1 MEGERKDMGKKN
13 LNITVCAIVFAIIL
27 LTVSG
32 RTAVYADST
41 EGQTKVTELRQQ
53 LLPGQ
58 SKKDW
63 SGRKTATTIT

>member
-1 MEGERKDMGKKN
+1 MGKKN

-32 RTAVYADST
+32 RTVVYADST
-41 EGQTKVTELRQQ
+41 EGQTKVTETTAATVTRTV
-53 LLPGQ
+53 
-58 SKKDW
+58 KKDW